1 MKKHLFSLLVALV
14 ATAGSL
20 PMAAQE
26 AYAVLT
32 GADFTLTFYYDN
44 LRSTRPGT
52 KYDMPTTGATPGWT
66 KYDTAEKIKHA
77 VFDASFAD
85 YRPTSTSL
93 WFQQCVKLQDIKDIR
108 NLNTENVIDMSLMFQ
123 DCSSLASLDL
133 SNFNTEKVTD
143 MGGMFESCS
152 FLASLDLSSFNTEKV
167 TDMHGMFNHCSS
179 LPSLDLTSF
188 NTENVTTM
196 EGMFWNCSSL
206 ASLDLSSFNT
216 EKVTNMN
223 DMFSGCSSL
232 ASLDLTNFNTAN
244 VISMYDMFRDCSS
257 LTTIYCN
264 DDWSVGGKVEYH
276 SDMFSNCPNLK
287 GDGAAY
293 DSSKTGIEMANP
305 TTVTSQPMTASKT
318 DTCKVPTCIFT
329 APRP

>member
-32 GADFTLTFYYDN
+32 EADYTLTFYYDN

-52 KYDMPTTGATPGWT
+52 KYDMPTTGATPDWAGT
-66 KYDTAEKIKHA
+66 DDAPQIKIRHA

-93 WFQQCVKLQDIKDIR
+93 WFQNCVKLQDIKDIR

-123 DCSSLASLDL
+123 Y
-133 SNFNTEKVTD
+133 
-143 MGGMFESCS
+143 
-152 FLASLDLSSFNTEKV
+152 
-167 TDMHGMFNHCSS
+167 
-179 LPSLDLTSF
+179 
-188 NTENVTTM
+188 
-196 EGMFWNCSSL
+196 CSSL

-216 EKVTNMN
+216 EKVT
-223 DMFSGCSSL
+223 DMWLMFLSCSSL
-232 ASLDLTNFNTAN
+232 TSLDLTGFNTAN
-244 VISMYDMFRDCSS
+244 VTDMTIMFRGSSS

-264 DDWSVGGKVEYH
+264 DDWSVGGKVGYH
-276 SDMFSNCPNLK
+276 RDMFSECPNLK

-305 TTVTSQPMTASKT
+305 TTGYFTTMTTGIDHVTAAGKVGDGKTYDLSGRLVSKNYKGVVVT
-318 DTCKVPTCIFT
+318 NGRKILQ
-329 APRP
+329 R

>member
-1 MKKHLFSLLVALV
+1 
-14 ATAGSL
+14 
-20 PMAAQE
+20 
-26 AYAVLT
+26 
-32 GADFTLTFYYDN
+32 
-44 LRSTRPGT
+44 
-52 KYDMPTTGATPGWT
+52 
-66 KYDTAEKIKHA
+66 
-77 VFDASFAD
+77 
-85 YRPTSTSL
+85 
-93 WFQQCVKLQDIKDIR
+93 
-108 NLNTENVIDMSLMFQ
+108 
-123 DCSSLASLDL
+123 
-133 SNFNTEKVTD
+133 
-143 MGGMFESCS
+143 MGGMFV
-152 FLASLDLSSFNTEKV
+152 D
-167 TDMHGMFNHCSS
+167 CSS
-179 LPSLDLTSF
+179 LPSLDLSSF

-305 TTVTSQPMTASKT
+305 TTVTSQP
-318 DTCKVPTCIFT
+318 
-329 APRP
+329 